1 MQTACEDYLF
11 NSFGCEERESWK
23 DKVRVR
29 GRETDFRQ
37 DGKHGRRE
45 LRRKEWTENEEHR
58 RNRNL
63 KGNGQ
68 D

>member
-11 NSFGCEERESWK
+11 NSFGCEERESRR

-37 DGKHGRRE
+37 DGKHGMF
-45 LRRKEWTENEEHR
+45 LCRKEWTESEKHQ
-58 RNRNL
+58 RNRSL

-68 D
+68 H

>member
-11 NSFGCEERESWK
+11 NSFGCEERESRK

-37 DGKHGRRE
+37 DGMF
-45 LRRKEWTENEEHR
+45 LCRKEGTEEE
-58 RNRNL
+58 
-63 KGNGQ
+63 GV

>member
-11 NSFGCEERESWK
+11 NSFGCEERESRK

-37 DGKHGRRE
+37 DGKHGMF
-45 LRRKEWTENEEHR
+45 LCRKEGGEE
-58 RNRNL
+58 
-63 KGNGQ
+63 KGV